1 MQTRANRPVLV
12 RRCVARGVVA
22 RREVGRAAEPEGPAA
37 VTAGARTPPAV
48 PTARGAQT
56 RAPAPPPPRPR
67 RRSPKRPACG
77 CRRRGAPGPTVY
89 SSSRPRLESPG
100 LGAHLGPASERRAA
114 LPGGAAASLR
124 PIGGS
129 GARAA
134 ESRAPRRAAAHPGP
148 LPAATL
154 GPLRQASRAAPRPG
168 GSGRENRRARAGEGR
183 AGRWRRRRRGRGS
196 RAPRPPAPGPT
207 WLSSFREGGGGP

>member
-37 VTAGARTPPAV
+37 VTAGARTPPVV

-67 RRSPKRPACG
+67 RRSPKRPARG

-89 SSSRPRLESPG
+89 GSSRPRLESPG
-100 LGAHLGPASERRAA
+100 LGAHLGPASEPRAA

-134 ESRAPRRAAAHPGP
+134 ESRAPRRAAAHPRP
-148 LPAATL
+148 
-154 GPLRQASRAAPRPG
+154 SPG
-168 GSGRENRRARAGEGR
+168 GGARA
-183 AGRWRRRRRGRGS
+183 S
-196 RAPRPPAPGPT
+196 APGKSGRPPAWRQRAREPAGPRGGGAGRAAAAT
-207 WLSSFREGGGGP
+207 REGEPSAAATRPRPDVAQLFP